1 MPSLSFCVCGGC
13 TTAAALAVACMSD
26 APLLRGS
33 ASPALLPWGE
43 WDRPDGLVTL
53 SKLQCTASFS
63 STGNSISVYRQV
75 SAVKNITYHTTT
87 TARRICLA
95 R

>member
-1 MPSLSFCVCGGC
+1 MSSLSFCVCGGC

-43 WDRPDGLVTL
+43 WDRPDGLMTL
-53 SKLQCTASFS
+53 SKLQCF
-63 STGNSISVYRQV
+63 
-75 SAVKNITYHTTT
+75 AVFVNAIILLNRKFDQ
-87 TARRICLA
+87 CL
-95 R
+95 